1 MCRKPSTLHLVNRLK
16 YSNLLGLDV
25 NLKNGRLASMIWK
38 FTYYYFLCILPIEIK
53 KTRKKK
59 IPKVEILSALY
70 GGGRRL
76 AISELK
82 TC

>member
-1 MCRKPSTLHLVNRLK
+1 
-16 YSNLLGLDV
+16 
-25 NLKNGRLASMIWK
+25 MIWK